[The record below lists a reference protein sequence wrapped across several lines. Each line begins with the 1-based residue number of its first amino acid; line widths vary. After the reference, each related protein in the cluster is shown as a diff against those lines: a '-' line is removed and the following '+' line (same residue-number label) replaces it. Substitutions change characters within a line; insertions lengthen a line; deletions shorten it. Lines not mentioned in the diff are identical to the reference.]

1 MNRDYVICYKY
12 AMTVVDAMSVQVV
25 SVRPDDRVQLA
36 IARMIEEE
44 VGSVAVCEEHR
55 LVGIFTERDVL
66 RLASEGNHFGEVRVG
81 DVMTR
86 RIYAVEPDDDILAAA
101 QLMQEK
107 RIRHVPVVQ
116 GDNVLGIL
124 GVREVMRTLV
134 ERLWSRRDPAARETA
149 RELMR
154 RGA

>member
-1 MNRDYVICYKY
+1 
-12 AMTVVDAMSVQVV
+12 MTVVDAMSARVV
-25 SVRPDDRVQLA
+25 SVSPDDSVQLA
-36 IARMIEEE
+36 IARMLEEE
-44 VGSVAVCEEHR
+44 VGSVAVCEDHR

-66 RLASEGNHFGEVRVG
+66 RLASGGGSFGEVRVG

-86 RIYAVEPDDDILAAA
+86 RIFAVEPDDDVLAAA

-116 GDNVLGIL
+116 GENVLGIL

-149 RELMR
+149 RDLMR
-154 RGA
+154 RGG

>member
-1 MNRDYVICYKY
+1 MSFGTNA
-12 AMTVVDAMSVQVV
+12 AMSVVDAMSARVV
-25 SVRPDDRVQLA
+25 SVQPDERVQVA
-36 IARMIEEE
+36 IARMIEEGI
-44 VGSVAVCEEHR
+44 GSVAVCEGQR

-66 RLASEGNHFGEVRVG
+66 RLASEGNHFGDVLVG

-86 RIYAVEPDDDILAAA
+86 RIFSVEAEDDVLAAA

-107 RIRHVPVVQ
+107 RIRHVPVMQ
-116 GDNVLGIL
+116 GENVLGIL

-134 ERLWSRRDPAARETA
+134 ERLWSRRDPDARATA

-154 RGA
+154 RGS